1 MNIILLLV
9 GKTEEEYLIK
19 GISIFEK
26 RLMHYINYQS
36 IVIPALKKSKNFT
49 PDEFR
54 SKEGEEILKYSQK
67 ADYLILLD
75 EKGKTFR
82 SVEFAD
88 FLQKKMNS
96 GIKNLMFVVGGAY
109 GFSAK
114 VYEKADIKMSLSEM
128 TFSHQM
134 IRLFFTEQ
142 LYRAFSIIKNEPFH
156 NE

>member
-142 LYRAFSIIKNEPFH
+142 LYRAFSIIKNEPYH